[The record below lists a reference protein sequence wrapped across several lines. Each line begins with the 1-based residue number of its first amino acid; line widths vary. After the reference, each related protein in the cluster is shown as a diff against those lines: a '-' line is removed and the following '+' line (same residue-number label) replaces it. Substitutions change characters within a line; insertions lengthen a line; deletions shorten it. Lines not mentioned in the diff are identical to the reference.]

1 MAGSSDTLSHVHDEL
16 GAHTE
21 FDVTQPV
28 RFNGIEYEFTGGVL
42 GSGSFG
48 CVYDAES
55 EGGERLAVKVLDT
68 DRMSAWA
75 MRQYESECQLW
86 ALAGEHEHIVRYL
99 GHLRLGKWLLILSE
113 PADGGELMDHI
124 AMRAQFTEAEAMA
137 IVRQLLSA
145 VERLHSLRIVHRDIK
160 PENVLCVSAPS
171 GETSAAGGAH
181 PWHIKLCDLG
191 HARVLGEGDLLS
203 TPCGSTGYMA
213 PEVRARGRGGDG
225 DGYTER
231 ADMWSVGCVCHL
243 LLSGAPLS
251 AAAATPAP
259 PGLSEPIW
267 ASVSTDGRAFVRALL
282 VADPA
287 ARPTA
292 TEALQHRW
300 LQGAPSTPLQTPL
313 AVRRARQQAEAAA
326 ALLEGGAQATWWATR
341 PGCGRGSGSGRGAGG
356 GDDDDPMGTEDGD
369 GGCGSSSTSS
379 LALLAADA
387 VGDGGGT
394 ATSLASAHPAAAFAH
409 PAAAAGPSSG
419 EHRLPV
425 AGERVLVGDGG
436 LDQLPDGGGG
446 RRGEGRRGDA
456 AGRPARRVQAPQV
469 RGVGVARRRARR
481 ARSPRAGPGSQPSEM
496 MRQARPPARPPG
508 VAHASHPRPIA
519 VRRTGSRPASRLAC
533 VPDVSDLHTIPCRPG
548 RRRCRPVGSILCGS
562 FTIRVSQKFSLMM
575 RQKLPDCLP
584 IFPSWPDRTC
594 SWRVVCDYTLHPVRR
609 ATSCAAT

>member
-243 LLSGAPLS
+243 LLSGAPL
-251 AAAATPAP
+251 AAAAVTAAP
-259 PGLSEPIW
+259 PGLTDEVW
-267 ASVSTDGRAFVRALL
+267 TRVSTDGRAFVRALL
-282 VADPA
+282 HPDPA

-300 LQGAPSTPLQTPL
+300 LTVAPSTPLQTPL

-341 PGCGRGSGSGRGAGG
+341 PGCGRGGGSGSGAGG

-369 GGCGSSSTSS
+369 GGGCGSSSTSS

-409 PAAAAGPSSG
+409 PAAAAGPSPSG
-419 EHRLPV
+419 STGFPSRASAFSSATAVSTNCPT
-425 AGERVLVGDGG
+425 A
-436 LDQLPDGGGG
+436 
-446 RRGEGRRGDA
+446 A
-456 AGRPARRVQAPQV
+456 AGAEARADEEMRQGDPLGGFKRRKCAAWESPAAAP
-469 RGVGVARRRARR
+469 A

-508 VAHASHPRPIA
+508 VAHAPHPRPIA
-519 VRRTGSRPASRLAC
+519 VRRTGSRPAS
-533 VPDVSDLHTIPCRPG
+533 P
-548 RRRCRPVGSILCGS
+548 
-562 FTIRVSQKFSLMM
+562 SLM
-575 RQKLPDCLP
+575 
-584 IFPSWPDRTC
+584 S
-594 SWRVVCDYTLHPVRR
+594 
-609 ATSCAAT
+609 A

>member
-267 ASVSTDGRAFVRALL
+267 ASVSTGGRAFVRALL

-292 TEALQHRW
+292 TEALQHPW

-341 PGCGRGSGSGRGAGG
+341 PGCGRGGGSGSGAGG

-369 GGCGSSSTSS
+369 GGGCGSSSTSS

-409 PAAAAGPSSG
+409 PAAAAGPSPSG
-419 EHRLPV
+419 STGFPSRASAFSSATAVSTNCPT
-425 AGERVLVGDGG
+425 A
-436 LDQLPDGGGG
+436 
-446 RRGEGRRGDA
+446 A
-456 AGRPARRVQAPQV
+456 AGAEARADEEMRQGDPLGGFKRRKCAAWESPAAAP
-469 RGVGVARRRARR
+469 A

-496 MRQARPPARPPG
+496 MRQARRPPARPASPA
-508 VAHASHPRPIA
+508 AHAPHPRPIA
-519 VRRTGSRPASRLAC
+519 VRRTGSRPASPVCLTCPTSIPYHADRAADDAG
-533 VPDVSDLHTIPCRPG
+533 PSDP
-548 RRRCRPVGSILCGS
+548 
-562 FTIRVSQKFSLMM
+562 
-575 RQKLPDCLP
+575 
-584 IFPSWPDRTC
+584 
-594 SWRVVCDYTLHPVRR
+594 
-609 ATSCAAT
+609 SCAAPLRSAFRRSFS